1 MSYDTKILLIILLIV
16 TLMFGGASLYAY
28 FKMDDSNSEDVL
40 WFVNLSNAKMRWQFL
55 VFIKAYQIGFNIV
68 HDVFALCCQVNELL
82 QKYALMWSR

>member
-40 WFVNLSNAKMRWQFL
+40 
-55 VFIKAYQIGFNIV
+55 
-68 HDVFALCCQVNELL
+68 
-82 QKYALMWSR
+82 